1 MGLSYDTVEGG
12 AASQTLYMLHGIFG
26 AGRNWSSIARRLAR
40 ERMDWDIRLI
50 DLRQHGA
57 SQGFAPPHTLV
68 SAANDIAELA
78 RDLKEQPAGILGHS
92 FGGKVAML
100 YAAAHGD
107 KLQQIWVVDS
117 TPEAKAPGGSAWEML
132 DIVRGLPTEFAAR
145 QDLVAALSEQGVA
158 LNTAQWMATNL
169 EQSGKSYRWRF
180 ELAAIE
186 QLLQSFFETDLWS
199 VVESPPGQA
208 HVHIV
213 KATQSSV
220 LSAAAVARVQQISRT
235 NARVHFHEVD
245 GGHWLNAD
253 NPDALVQMLSQHL

>member
-1 MGLSYDTVEGG
+1 MVLSYDTVEGG

-68 SAANDIAELA
+68 AAANDIATLA
-78 RDLKEQPAGILGHS
+78 RELKEQPAGILGHS
-92 FGGKVAML
+92 FGGKVALL

-107 KLQQIWVVDS
+107 KLAQIWVIDS
-117 TPEAKAPGGSAWEML
+117 TPEANAPGGSAWEML
-132 DIVRGLPTEFAAR
+132 EIVRGLPTEFAAR

-186 QLLQSFFETDLWS
+186 QLLQSFFETDLWP
-199 VVESPPGQA
+199 VVESPPGRAQL
-208 HVHIV
+208 HIV

-220 LSAAAVARVQQISRT
+220 LSAEAVGRVQEISRT
-235 NARVHFHEVD
+235 HPRVHFHQVD

-253 NPDALVQMLSQHL
+253 NPDALQRLLADQL